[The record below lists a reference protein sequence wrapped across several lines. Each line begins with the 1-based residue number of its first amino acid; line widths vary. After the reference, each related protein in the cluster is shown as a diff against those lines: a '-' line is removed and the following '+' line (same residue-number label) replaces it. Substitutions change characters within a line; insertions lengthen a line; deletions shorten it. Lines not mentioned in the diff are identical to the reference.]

1 MRIAVFGLG
10 YVGIVS
16 AACLARDGHRV
27 IGVDTNHGKVELVND
42 GASPIV
48 EAGLAEMVG
57 AAVRAGALR
66 ATGDAAEAVAGT
78 ELSFVCVGT
87 PGNGNGSLSLEFVD
101 RVCRDIGAALADVPE
116 WHLVA
121 IRSTMLPGSMRE
133 TVIPALEAASGKTAG
148 VDFGV
153 CFNPEFLREG
163 SAVKDYEDPP
173 KTVIGELDQ
182 RSGDV
187 LERLYAPLPG
197 PKFRTDLA
205 TAEMVKYVDNAWHAL
220 KVAFANEIGNISKSC
235 GVDSHAVMDI
245 FCRDTKLNL
254 SPSYLKPGFA
264 FGGSCLPKDVRAL
277 TYYARSH
284 DLETPVLSAIL
295 PSNELQISR
304 AFELLQRHGRRRV
317 GVLGLSFKAGT
328 DDLRESPLVGL
339 IERLIGKGYEVA
351 IYDRNVSMAK
361 LIGANREYI
370 LRHIPHIER
379 LMVDDPDRLLE
390 DSEILVIGTAEPEFS
405 ELVRRVPRGTL
416 ILDLV
421 RTRIGDQLCDRTGYQ
436 GICW

>member
-1 MRIAVFGLG
+1 MRGARMRIAGFGLG
-10 YVGIVS
+10 YGGIVS

-27 IGVDTNHGKVELVND
+27 IGVDTNRIKVELVND

-48 EAGLAEMVG
+48 EAGLAEMIG
-57 AAVRAGALR
+57 DAVRTGALR
-66 ATGDAAEAVAGT
+66 ATVDATEAVAET

-101 RVCRDIGAALADVPE
+101 RVCRDIGAALAEVSG

-173 KTVIGELDQ
+173 KTVIGELDE

-220 KVAFANEIGNISKSC
+220 KIAFANEIGNISKSC

-254 SPSYLKPGFA
+254 SPCYLKPGFA

-284 DLETPVLSAIL
+284 DLETPVLS
-295 PSNELQISR
+295 
-304 AFELLQRHGRRRV
+304 
-317 GVLGLSFKAGT
+317 
-328 DDLRESPLVGL
+328 
-339 IERLIGKGYEVA
+339 
-351 IYDRNVSMAK
+351 
-361 LIGANREYI
+361 
-370 LRHIPHIER
+370 
-379 LMVDDPDRLLE
+379 
-390 DSEILVIGTAEPEFS
+390 
-405 ELVRRVPRGTL
+405 
-416 ILDLV
+416 
-421 RTRIGDQLCDRTGYQ
+421 
-436 GICW
+436 